1 MMKHTIALFFAFA
14 CLKVHGQVVDSTT
27 VISNAPCVNISAN
40 AAQNDVVVRLVLPPL
55 EALNAETATIQ
66 LTNSTGNILP
76 YFKGQAWAD
85 SSEVW
90 VRFDSLPVEE
100 SIFFVSTLGYSHP
113 NDPHQVF
120 DLYDS
125 FDASSLD
132 EDIWTASVQSGAS
145 FNVGNGEL
153 SMNVTQT
160 DNYCSIYSNQSF
172 DLDQNWAIHLQART
186 QDNRGHVCMA
196 IGSGYDA
203 ARLAQGGYNQLNG
216 YGISESH
223 DADWTAH
230 LKVDGN
236 GFQPEYV
243 GEDLSYAPMIASW
256 ADNEYR
262 LFISGSLASTLE
274 VGVEEKPNGEHPFFI
289 WLNAWD
295 GNNRSLWLDFVALY
309 VAAEAI
315 IQVDESGCLEPQA
328 CNYNP
333 AACTS
338 DESCDYTCCP
348 GPGCCHAGTTWDM
361 DLQRCVVANPADTN
375 LDGCVQLN
383 DLLDVLSAYGDCG
396 ADESPWV
403 CGDPLEYQG
412 YEYATVQIGDQCWF
426 AENLRAENYRNG
438 DVIPVVMDDATWNES
453 TMGTKRAFE
462 NDLSNV
468 STMGYLYS
476 WFAGNDDREL
486 CPTGWHVPSKTEL
499 AQIEM
504 ALGMSESDALSEGW
518 HGSELNVSERMR
530 SSSWGG
536 TDELGFNAIRAPW
549 HSGDPNATQFLTST
563 LWDSNNGL
571 NSTTHCWTVVV
582 TSYQQSNYHADS
594 ALPGIYSARC
604 LQDSE

>member
-14 CLKVHGQVVDSTT
+14 CLKVHGQAVDSTT

-40 AAQNDVVVRLVLPPL
+40 AAQNDVVLRLVLPPL
-55 EALNAETATIQ
+55 EALNAETASIQ

-125 FDASSLD
+125 FDSSSLD
-132 EDIWTASVQSGAS
+132 EDIWSVSVQSGAS

-216 YGISESH
+216 YGIGESH
-223 DADWTAH
+223 HEDWIAH
-230 LKVDGN
+230 LKVNGN

-256 ADNEYR
+256 ADNEYQI
-262 LFISGSLASTLE
+262 FISGSLASTLE
-274 VGVEEKPNGEHPFFI
+274 VGVDEKPSGEYPFFI

-348 GPGCCHAGTTWDM
+348 GPGCCHDGTTWDM
-361 DLQRCVVANPADTN
+361 DLQKCVVANPADTN

-396 ADESPWV
+396 AEESAWQ
-403 CGDPLEYQG
+403 CGDPITYQG
-412 YEYATVQIGDQCWF
+412 YDYATVQIGDQCWF
-426 AENLRAENYRNG
+426 AENLQANLYTSG
-438 DVIPVVMDDATWNES
+438 DSIP
-453 TMGTKRAFE
+453 G
-462 NDLSNV
+462 DLSNDSWAATTEGARCAYNEDNV
-468 STMGYLYS
+468 LIAEYGQLYNLH
-476 WFAGNDDREL
+476 AVLDARGL
-486 CPTGWHVPSKTEL
+486 CPLGWHVPS
-499 AQIEM
+499 A
-504 ALGMSESDALSEGW
+504 SDFDPLALSLG
-518 HGSELNVSERMR
+518 GSSVAGVAMK
-530 SSSWGG
+530 SSPTDSPSWNG
-536 TDELGFNAIRAPW
+536 TNTSGFNGLPGGYRDMFGMFNMLGVDGHW
-549 HSGDPNATQFLTST
+549 WTSTEYSCGGRDKKLHTDFQFLNTHH
-563 LWDSNNGL
+563 GCL
-571 NSTTHCWTVVV
+571 NHGNSV
-582 TSYQQSNYHADS
+582 
-594 ALPGIYSARC
+594 RC
-604 LQDSE
+604 LKDSE